1 MSKLGRRILNG
12 LRLYAESLAKETA
25 VKIDLVNEA
34 YEAVVKSIASET
46 RGMDLEDRAAV
57 LAKLS
62 IEING
67 QLDDVEDE
75 LDD

>member
-1 MSKLGRRILNG
+1 
-12 LRLYAESLAKETA
+12 
-25 VKIDLVNEA
+25 LVNET

-75 LDD
+75 LDDELDD